1 MTTYKF
7 YSLSKYMYINLL
19 LAYNNKLLFTMVSK
33 HVGMISF
40 LWKFEF
46 YVCEC
51 GKSGRLFHLQLKRI
65 CILQL
70 LFRVYYWHSKLLIL
84 WVLSVSLLI
93 ILLWSLLLW
102 IYLSPL
108 LFLLEVFALYILSL
122 CFQVYISISL
132 YISFI
137 LLWIII
143 INYSIY
149 LK

>member
-70 LFRVYYWHSKLLIL
+70 FFRVYYWHSKLLIL

-108 LFLLEVFALYILSL
+108 ISTWSFCFIYFEFMFPSIYI
-122 CFQVYISISL
+122 YISL
-132 YISFI
+132 YK
-137 LLWIII
+137 L
-143 INYSIY
+143 Y
-149 LK
+149 LALDYHYKL